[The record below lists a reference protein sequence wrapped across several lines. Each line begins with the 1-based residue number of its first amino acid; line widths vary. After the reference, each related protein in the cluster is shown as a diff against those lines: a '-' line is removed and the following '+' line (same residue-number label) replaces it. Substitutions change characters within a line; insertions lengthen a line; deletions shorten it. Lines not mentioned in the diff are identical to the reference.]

1 MELPLFPLNAV
12 LFPGGVLPL
21 RIFEP
26 RYLDMVKDCVRE
38 HSEFVVCLIESGAE
52 VGNVAQPCKVGT
64 ACKIIDWETLSD
76 GLLGIT
82 AQGVRR
88 VNISQTDILN
98 NQLLLGDVGYLQDDE
113 DVELPEKFSEW
124 AHLISLIMEKLGKPF
139 SDLQLQLNSATWV
152 GARLT
157 EYLPFELETKQRIL
171 EIDHPLVRLEELQ
184 DSLKDIE
191 HYYTQGNFT
200 RDV

>member
-38 HSEFVVCLIESGAE
+38 QSEFVICLIREGDE
-52 VGNVAQPCKVGT
+52 VGKAVHHCNIGT
-64 ACKIIDWETLSD
+64 ACKITDWETLPE

-82 AQGVRR
+82 VQGIRR
-88 VNISQTDILN
+88 VTINSVEVQT
-98 NQLLLGDVGYLQDDE
+98 NQLLVGNVDGLTEDQDE
-113 DVELPEKFSEW
+113 ELPAEFNEW
-124 AHLISLIMEKLGKPF
+124 AHLVSLIINKLGKPF
-139 SDLQLQLNSATWV
+139 SEQQFHLNSASWV

-157 EYLPFELETKQRIL
+157 EYLPFELAAKQRIL
-171 EIDHPLVRLEELQ
+171 EIDHPLVRLEHLQ
-184 DSLKDIE
+184 DSLEHIE
-191 HYYTQGNFT
+191 KYYTKGNFESQ
-200 RDV
+200 

>member
-1 MELPLFPLNAV
+1 MELPLFPLNSV

-38 HSEFVVCLIESGAE
+38 QGEFVICLIESGQE
-52 VGNVAQPCKVGT
+52 IGNVAQPYKVGT

-82 AQGVRR
+82 AQGIQR
-88 VNISQTDILN
+88 VSIGQISIQD
-98 NQLLLGDVGYLQDDE
+98 NQLLFGEVNYLQDDDDE
-113 DVELPEKFSEW
+113 ILPEKFYEW
-124 AHLISLIMEKLGKPF
+124 AHLVSLIMDKLGKPF
-139 SDLQLQLNSATWV
+139 SDLQLQLDSATWV

-157 EYLPFELETKQRIL
+157 EYLPFELEAKQRIL
-171 EIDHPLVRLEELQ
+171 EIDHPLVRLEHLQ
-184 DSLKDIE
+184 DSLNNIE
-191 HYYTQGNFT
+191 HYYAQ
-200 RDV
+200 